1 MEASESVVGVLLAGG
16 RSSRMGGG
24 DKGLRPLRGR
34 PVLAHVIERLR
45 PQVAAIVI
53 NANGDLSRFARF
65 GLPVVAD
72 SIEGYAGPL
81 AGIEAGL
88 AWANAHYP
96 NANAVV
102 MVATDTPFFPLD
114 LVRRFA
120 NARKDASTLLV
131 ARSEEGV
138 HPVIG
143 MWPLAMRRKLK
154 QALEQGVRKVGAFV
168 EEQAAIEVSFPPIK
182 IGGTRIDP
190 FFNINRP
197 EDLAEAEALLAAA
210 SRQRE

>member
-24 DKGLRPLRGR
+24 DKGLRLLGGR

-65 GLPVVAD
+65 DLPVVAD
-72 SIEGYAGPL
+72 SVEGYAGPL

-88 AWANAHYP
+88 AWAKLHCP
-96 NANAVV
+96 DKSAVV
-102 MVATDTPFFPLD
+102 TVATDTPFIPLD

-120 NARKDASTLLV
+120 DARKDASTLLV
-131 ARSEEGV
+131 ARSEKGV
-138 HPVIG
+138 QPVIG

-168 EEQAAIEVSFPPIK
+168 EEHAAVEVSFPPTE
-182 IGGTRIDP
+182 IGGRRIDP

-197 EDLAEAEALLAAA
+197 EDLAEAEALLAVA
-210 SRQRE
+210 SRQFE